1 MKIDAY
7 RVVNPPGRKSV
18 RYNFHG
24 RRELDL
30 ERDREK
36 RTLMRLRRKNA
47 SRYTKNKD
55 KLSIKTPYTERK
67 SQRVGYEE
75 KQT

>member
-1 MKIDAY
+1 MKIDSY

-55 KLSIKTPYTERK
+55 KLSIKSAIHRTKE
-67 SQRVGYEE
+67 SASGI
-75 KQT
+75 

>member
-1 MKIDAY
+1 MEIDAY

-18 RYNFHG
+18 RYNFYG

-47 SRYTKNKD
+47 SRYTKNKN
-55 KLSIKTPYTERK
+55 KLSIKSAMHRK
-67 SQRVGYEE
+67 KE
-75 KQT
+75 